1 MEEEEQKRTHRLNAE
16 DDRTL
21 SLTFLP
27 CCFYLNDTLKNS
39 VTFLEPSFKTNVF
52 IRIVEKLV
60 AICLN
65 IVWNTYAKGAE
76 V

>member
-16 DDRTL
+16 DDRIL

-39 VTFLEPSFKTNVF
+39 LEPSFKTNIF
-52 IRIVEKLV
+52 IRIMEKLV

>member
-16 DDRTL
+16 DDTFC
-21 SLTFLP
+21 LTFLP

-52 IRIVEKLV
+52 IRIMEKLV

>member
-27 CCFYLNDTLKNS
+27 CCFYLKDTFK
-39 VTFLEPSFKTNVF
+39 FLELSFKTNVF
-52 IRIVEKLV
+52 IRIMEKLV
-60 AICLN
+60 AICFN
-65 IVWNTYAKGAE
+65 IVWNTYSKGAE